1 MKLLHNTINLKKKV
15 VEDAARAKAA
25 EEAKKKAEAEERHKE
40 GEGKTKPKEKKE
52 RIDKEL
58 EIAGATQPTVSS
70 LRAIGGGIAGEV
82 AKTDEFHRT
91 TIAVQ
96 KEIRDIL
103 KEINGKGGLENTDF
117 TKPVP
122 NIVPVP
128 TLGRGKGPTMVA

>member
-1 MKLLHNTINLKKKV
+1 M
-15 VEDAARAKAA
+15 
-25 EEAKKKAEAEERHKE
+25 
-40 GEGKTKPKEKKE
+40 
-52 RIDKEL
+52 
-58 EIAGATQPTVSS
+58 
-70 LRAIGGGIAGEV
+70 AGEV

-128 TLGRGKGPTMVA
+128 TLGRGRGPTMVA